1 MKLAYLFVGQGAQK
15 VGMGKEVYETYAS
28 SRTLF
33 DQASLDFDL
42 KKITFEGP
50 EEVLNDTAYTQVCL
64 LVTCLAIAAALDE
77 EGFKAEGVA
86 GLSLGEYT
94 ALTYAQGLS
103 LAQALPLVRTR
114 GQLMANALPRGFSS
128 MSAVLSDKIDLI
140 LETLQENKKGIVEIA
155 NYNSPTQFVLSG
167 ECEALQEVEKALK
180 EKGISRI
187 IPLKVSGAF
196 HSSYLKEA
204 SLKLKT
210 HLRDVGLVSPKL
222 PVYFNVSGKIE
233 TDLEEA
239 LTQQICH
246 SVQWVK
252 TIQNMIK
259 DGYDTFIEIGPGRS
273 LAGLV
278 KQIDPSV
285 VVYSVESLASLEKI
299 KGELKHE

>member
-28 SRTLF
+28 SRALF

-64 LVTCLAIAAALDE
+64 LVTCLAIASALDE

-94 ALTYAQGLS
+94 ALTYAKALS
-103 LAQALPLVRTR
+103 LSQALPLVRTR
-114 GQLMANALPRGFSS
+114 GQLMANALPSGFSS

-140 LETLQENKKGIVEIA
+140 LETIQENRKGIVEIA

-233 TDLEEA
+233 TDLVEA

>member
-28 SRTLF
+28 SRSIF
-33 DQASLDFDL
+33 DQALTDFDL

-50 EEVLNDTAYTQVCL
+50 EEVLNDTTYTQVCL
-64 LVTCLAIAAALDE
+64 LVTCCAIASALDE

-86 GLSLGEYT
+86 GLSLGEYS
-94 ALTYAQGLS
+94 ALTYTHALS
-103 LAQALPLVRTR
+103 LSQVLPLVRTR
-114 GQLMANALPRGFSS
+114 GHLMANALPQGTSS
-128 MSAVLSDKIDLI
+128 MTAVLSDKLDLLIDI
-140 LETLQENKKGIVEIA
+140 LKENKKGIVEIA
-155 NYNSPTQFVLSG
+155 NYNSPSQVVISG
-167 ECEALQEVEKALK
+167 EIEALRAVENTLR
-180 EKGISRI
+180 EKGITRL

-196 HSSYLKEA
+196 HSSLLKDA
-204 SLKLKT
+204 SVQLKS
-210 HLRDVGLVSPKL
+210 HLVNVGLASPQC
-222 PVYFNVSGKIE
+222 PVYFNISGEKE
-233 TDLEEA
+233 TDLKEA

-252 TIQNMIK
+252 TIQNMIR
-259 DGYDTFIEIGPGRS
+259 DGFDTFIEIGPGRT

-285 VVYSVESLASLEKI
+285 VVYSVESLASIEKL

>member
-28 SRTLF
+28 SRALF

-64 LVTCLAIAAALDE
+64 LVTCLAIASALDE

-94 ALTYAQGLS
+94 ALTYSKALS
-103 LAQALPLVRTR
+103 LSQALPLVRTR
-114 GQLMANALPRGFSS
+114 GQLMANALPSGFSS

-140 LETLQENKKGIVEIA
+140 LETLQENRKGIVEIA

-222 PVYFNVSGKIE
+222 PVYFNVSGEIE
-233 TDLEEA
+233 TDLVEA

>member
-33 DQASLDFDL
+33 DQASTDFDI

-64 LVTCLAIAAALDE
+64 LVTCLAIASALDE

-94 ALTYAQGLS
+94 ALTYAKALS
-103 LAQALPLVRTR
+103 LSQALPLVRTR
-114 GQLMANALPRGFSS
+114 GQLMANALPSGFSS